1 MGGVHGGMKVYRG
14 SAVAARAYVEADR
27 SRADDYYL
35 AEGNGLAVLFVATP
49 DGVREAATAM
59 DGGAYERW
67 VGGYDVDTH
76 RAKGRL
82 RTDEQGVRFVEV
94 TVNGPKTWSLAA
106 VLHPEV
112 AAAYEAAQDRAAS
125 EIIGWLAG
133 HATTRVGPRGR
144 QVQVPV
150 EEIEAAVVRHYTSRA
165 GDPHRHLHLQVNAR
179 VWACGAWRGLHTV
192 GVRDSLDAIN
202 GIGHAAVMTDPGFRT
217 ALAEHGYHLDP
228 ETGEVVELAGFAG
241 AFSAR
246 ARQIEANIDRYE
258 ARWRGEHPGEEPG
271 PVLRQVWDRRAWAE
285 ARPDKV
291 VPSSGVELTA
301 RWVDELVELGFR
313 APEAAVPLLARPIGS
328 LDRDALV
335 ATALTRLGSRRSAW
349 NAADARGEVE
359 HLIATTG
366 VVADRVARR
375 ELAEDL
381 TARVVAASVPLLERT
396 DVPEHVRALT
406 SRRVVAVERDVI
418 ERLGAGGPATAANF
432 SMLYGCVDGLDGE
445 QRAAVALLAGTGGV
459 VVLEGAAGAGKT
471 ATLAATGRVLERSGR
486 RMVVVTPTRKAAEVV
501 ARQVGARA
509 QSVAWLLYQ
518 HGYRW
523 DADGR
528 WGRVPAEPG
537 PGARLWGGD
546 TLVVDEAGML
556 DQDTARA
563 LLELAAREGARVVL
577 VGDRHQLPA
586 VGRGGVLDLA
596 ARYAPDGCLALEGVR
611 RFTDPAYADLSLR
624 MRRGETPGEVF
635 DQLVAGEQVVV
646 HPSEVER
653 THALAVIA
661 SRTTQTSRAFRT
673 TGASGRAPLVVA
685 DTREQV
691 VAINGLV
698 HRVRVSTGEATD
710 GVVTVAGERV
720 GVGDRI
726 ATRRNDATVDVAN
739 REVWTVTAVHPRSG
753 GESHGDA
760 GGGLTVTGAAGTRHL
775 PAAYVRE
782 HVELA
787 YVTTVY
793 GAQGETVPTCHV
805 VIGDHTSASSAYV
818 GMTRGRDHNVAHL
831 VAASPEEARQKWV
844 EIFARDRA
852 DLGPAHA
859 TVRAADHIERYG
871 PRAAFRPPDVRPR
884 GHRPTEQS
892 RPYTPPASSPSRGI
906 GF

>member
-1 MGGVHGGMKVYRG
+1 
-14 SAVAARAYVEADR
+14 
-27 SRADDYYL
+27 
-35 AEGNGLAVLFVATP
+35 
-49 DGVREAATAM
+49 
-59 DGGAYERW
+59 
-67 VGGYDVDTH
+67 
-76 RAKGRL
+76 
-82 RTDEQGVRFVEV
+82 
-94 TVNGPKTWSLAA
+94 
-106 VLHPEV
+106 
-112 AAAYEAAQDRAAS
+112 
-125 EIIGWLAG
+125 
-133 HATTRVGPRGR
+133 
-144 QVQVPV
+144 
-150 EEIEAAVVRHYTSRA
+150 
-165 GDPHRHLHLQVNAR
+165 
-179 VWACGAWRGLHTV
+179 
-192 GVRDSLDAIN
+192 
-202 GIGHAAVMTDPGFRT
+202 MTDPGFRT
-217 ALAEHGYHLDP
+217 ALADHGYHLDP
-228 ETGEVVELAGFAG
+228 ETGEVVELQPFAG

-291 VPSSGVELTA
+291 VPSSGAELTA
-301 RWVDELVELGFR
+301 RWVEELVELGFR
-313 APEAAVPLLARPIGS
+313 TPEPPVPLLARPIGS
-328 LDRDALV
+328 LDRDAMV
-335 ATALTRLGSRRSAW
+335 ATALTRLGARRSAW
-349 NAADARGEVE
+349 NPADARGEVE
-359 HLIATTG
+359 HLIAGAG
-366 VVADRVARR
+366 VVADPVVRR

-381 TARVVAASVPLLERT
+381 TARVVAASVPLLERS

-406 SRRVVAVERDVI
+406 SPRVLAVERDLI
-418 ERLGAGGPATAANF
+418 ARLGAEGPATAANF
-432 SMLYGCVDGLDGE
+432 STLYGCVDGLDGE

-471 ATLAATGRVLERSGR
+471 ATLAATRHVLERSGR
-486 RMVVVTPTRKAAEVV
+486 RMVVVTPTRKAAEVA
-501 ARQVGARA
+501 ARQVGAGA

-528 WGRVPAEPG
+528 WARVPAEPG
-537 PGARLWGGD
+537 ADARLWRGD

-563 LLELAAREGARVVL
+563 LLELAGREGARVVL

-635 DQLVAGEQVVV
+635 DQLVAGGHVVV

-661 SRTTQTSRAFRT
+661 SRTTQTSRASRT

-691 VAINGLV
+691 AAINGLV

-710 GVVTVAGERV
+710 GVVTAAGERV

-726 ATRRNDATVDVAN
+726 ATRRNDATLDVAN
-739 REVWTVTAVHPRSG
+739 REVWTVIAADPAGHPA
-753 GESHGDA
+753 GEARGERRGEPGD
-760 GGGLTVTGAAGTRHL
+760 GGLTVTGAAGTRHL

-787 YVTTVY
+787 YVTTIY

-818 GMTRGRDHNVAHL
+818 GMTRGREHNIAHL
-831 VAASPEEARQKWV
+831 VAASPEEARQKWIEV
-844 EIFARDRA
+844 FARDRA

-859 TVRAADHIERYG
+859 TVRAADDIERYG
-871 PRAAFRPPDVRPR
+871 PRAAFRPPDARPG